1 MLDLPYE
8 YRPMISKQCLI
19 SWEGYTHNKGYL
31 YNCLYTDSMYTYVYT
46 VLKIY
51 MYITYIYNL
60 CEKRNS
66 PDCKTNGFNIHRG
79 WHSKHVLT
87 TDTYVPSMICTDP
100 PFELSRH
107 HFFMPML

>member
-51 MYITYIYNL
+51 MYITY
-60 CEKRNS
+60 
-66 PDCKTNGFNIHRG
+66 
-79 WHSKHVLT
+79 
-87 TDTYVPSMICTDP
+87 TYIICAKSGTHP
-100 PFELSRH
+100 IVK
-107 HFFMPML
+107 PMASTFTEAGIPNMS